1 MLAGLDE
8 DIFNYIVDMLEGD
21 EERDEMQ
28 EPSQTSSYRVNM
40 LAQRMTLDK
49 CSELFVAMGSSWKA
63 NARVDESEAAVKLLD
78 APTSLAESDEKLFR
92 AKDDSGLGGKLVD
105 LSEALD
111 NRKKRKAEQEAE
123 RKATNEHY
131 NRIVAQRAA
140 EEERLQSALTTAVT
154 LRRERGA
161 YTGSVE
167 AKPFSLANPGGGRD
181 LLENASFTL
190 VRGRIYGLIEH
201 NRKGKSAAPGD
212 CITPRWR
219 HPGKLTVHYLPGVT
233 CSDTDLNLDL
243 DLSPQAT
250 DSPLC
255 DAMLSGNGTEPSPDH
270 PLSPWLMQTRTGPQV
285 QLASR
290 ACSGRRRG
298 SSCTPTSSGSCCSPS
313 RRSSPRW
320 TSRAPRRLNVK
331 RCRALS

>member
-1 MLAGLDE
+1 MIPRDSLRYLGPTYYENAMAARTACDRVLAGLDE

-28 EPSQTSSYRVNM
+28 EAISDFLLSCEYVGTEDE
-40 LAQRMTLDK
+40 AAGK

-105 LSEALD
+105 ISEALD

-123 RKATNEHY
+123 RKATKEHY

-190 VRGRIYGLIEH
+190 VRGRIYGLIGR
-201 NRKGKSAAPGD
+201 NGKGKSTLLRAIASRLVGD
-212 CITPRWR
+212 IPAE
-219 HPGKLTVHYLPGVT
+219 LTVHYVSQEVT

-250 DSPLC
+250 DGPLC
-255 DAMLSGNGTEPSPDH
+255 DAMLSRQRH
-270 PLSPWLMQTRTGPQV
+270 
-285 QLASR
+285 
-290 ACSGRRRG
+290 
-298 SSCTPTSSGSCCSPS
+298 
-313 RRSSPRW
+313 
-320 TSRAPRRLNVK
+320 
-331 RCRALS
+331 